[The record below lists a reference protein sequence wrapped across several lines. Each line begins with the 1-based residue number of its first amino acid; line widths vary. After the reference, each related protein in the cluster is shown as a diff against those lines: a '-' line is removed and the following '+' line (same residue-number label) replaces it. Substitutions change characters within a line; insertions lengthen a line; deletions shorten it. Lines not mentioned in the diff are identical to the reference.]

1 MNYTCVNEHSWD
13 KWVSEECIWTR
24 PITHQEFVNAQNGH
38 IELYLTPLKEV
49 PKDWLLPL
57 MGKKVLGLA
66 SGGGQQSPMFVAGGA
81 KVTVLDISS
90 KQLESDKLV
99 AEREGYDITLIKGD
113 MTQKFPFEDESF
125 DIIFHPVSNSYIE
138 DVFHIWKEC
147 YRVLKHGGK
156 LLAGFA
162 NPTIYLYK
170 KLDDE
175 CKLSYKMPF
184 NPLSDLP
191 KEELTSLSD
200 TDGIQFGHSFAEQL
214 AGQIDAG
221 LMITG
226 FYEDYHP
233 VDNTTTCYDT
243 CIGETASQLTKYMPI
258 YFATK
263 SIKI

>member
-1 MNYTCVNEHSWD
+1 MNYTSVNEQHWD
-13 KWVSEECIWTR
+13 KWVGEKCIWTL
-24 PITHQEFVNAQNGH
+24 PITHQEFIESQNGH
-38 IELYLTPLKEV
+38 IELYLTPLKKV
-49 PKDWLLPL
+49 PQNWLFPL
-57 MGKKVLGLA
+57 KNKKVLCLA
-66 SGGGQQSPMFVAGGA
+66 SGGGQQSPMFIAGGA
-81 KVTVLDISS
+81 EVTVFDISS
-90 KQLESDKLV
+90 KQLASDKFV
-99 AEREGYDITLIKGD
+99 AEREGYNITLIKGD

-125 DIIFHPVSNSYIE
+125 DLIFNPVSNSYIE
-138 DVFHIWKEC
+138 DVSHIWKEC

-170 KLDDE
+170 KGVSE
-175 CKLSYKMPF
+175 YKLAYKMPF
-184 NPLSDLP
+184 NPLTDLP
-191 KEELTSLSD
+191 EEELTSLSN

>member
-1 MNYTCVNEHSWD
+1 MNYTSVNEKSWD
-13 KWVSEECIWTR
+13 KWVSEKCIWTL
-24 PITHQEFVNAQNGH
+24 PITHQEFVDAQNGH

-49 PKDWLLPL
+49 PKDWFLPL
-57 MGKKVLGLA
+57 ADKKVLGLA
-66 SGGGQQSPMFVAGGA
+66 SGGGQQSPMFIAGGA
-81 KVTVLDISS
+81 KVTILDISS
-90 KQLESDKLV
+90 KQLASDKIV

-113 MTQKFPFEDESF
+113 MAQKFPFEDESF
-125 DIIFHPVSNSYIE
+125 DLIFHPVSNSYIE
-138 DVFHIWKEC
+138 NTFHVWKEC
-147 YRVLKHGGK
+147 YRVLKHGGR

-170 KLDDE
+170 KWDDE
-175 CKLSYKMPF
+175 CKLTYRMPF

-200 TDGIQFGHSFAEQL
+200 TDGIQFGHSFAEQF

-233 VDNTTTCYDT
+233 DDNTKTCYET
-243 CIGETASQLTKYMPI
+243 YIGKTASQLTKYMPI

-263 SIKI
+263 SVKI